1 MGDLSGSL
9 GAREQLLSASV
20 FPGNQVELVGSKMSS
35 AVTLYN
41 SSGVTA
47 NMEEP
52 FAALT
57 FHIRALLA
65 TTFGITIYALSL
77 YGVLYL
83 IPA

>member
-65 TTFGITIYALSL
+65 TAFGITIYNLQFQSMA
-77 YGVLYL
+77 Y
-83 IPA
+83 IT